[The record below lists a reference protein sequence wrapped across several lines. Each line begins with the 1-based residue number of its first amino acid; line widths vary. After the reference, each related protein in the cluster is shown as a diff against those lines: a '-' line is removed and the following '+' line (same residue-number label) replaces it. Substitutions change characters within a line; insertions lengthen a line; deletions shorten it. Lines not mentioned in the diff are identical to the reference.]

1 MKCFVDKSS
10 DVLTRLRQQ
19 SKQEWIYNFIF
30 QINIFVMIHLVSSEW
45 IWLSSKNFFDMWQVI
60 GLWEVKRLQ
69 IISHLLILFSDL
81 INRINIS
88 NGFSSWGQCI
98 IV

>member
-98 IV
+98 IL

>member
-60 GLWEVKRLQ
+60 G
-69 IISHLLILFSDL
+69 S
-81 INRINIS
+81 
-88 NGFSSWGQCI
+88 
-98 IV
+98 